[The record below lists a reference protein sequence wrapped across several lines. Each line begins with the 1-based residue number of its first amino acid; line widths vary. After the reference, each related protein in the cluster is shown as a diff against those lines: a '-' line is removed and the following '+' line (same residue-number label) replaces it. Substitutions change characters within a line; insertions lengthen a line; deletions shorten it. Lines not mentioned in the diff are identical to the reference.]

1 VLSAKPGAGGALPG
15 SPSCGDDAHVPTHRA
30 LLSRAVRASAPV
42 NAVSASAQARTHA
55 RTHCF
60 LNRYRLNFFIGVEIL
75 VQDST
80 LYRQSP
86 LNEPVPDKWIPLVWS
101 VR

>member
-15 SPSCGDDAHVPTHRA
+15 SPSCGDDAQVPTHWA
-30 LLSRAVRASAPV
+30 SLSRAVRARAS
-42 NAVSASAQARTHA
+42 VSAEPASAHA
-55 RTHCF
+55 IKHAKTPRF
-60 LNRYRLNFFIGVEIL
+60 VNRYRLNFFIGVEIL

-86 LNEPVPDKWIPLVWS
+86 LNEPVPDKWIPLVRS